1 MQTSIWTHKL
11 QRIWKPFYL
20 PGLLII
26 SFLLLNQ
33 SPSEAYIAKR
43 YSVERIV
50 KESSNIL
57 FGTVSEVN
65 TKRRTAK
72 VKVEKYLKGN
82 AEFDEIRIRL
92 DVYKGEVDHR
102 DEAMRLMKLD
112 APIIVFYL
120 KEGGRIDSLAH
131 VSGKWFQTQTT
142 RQGGNWGWWLFTHTE
157 KYLNRDEISRRDS
170 TVDFQRELD
179 AMLGKDAMLDKDAV
193 QVHFLRTDSYKAEY
207 RAIFG
212 INSIGK
218 HWIAYNGTTKSDL
231 PGLSKADILWLGFRT
246 LSRDGKYRL
255 NNKQETRIKEFV
267 KNGGVAIVSGQ
278 DSDDGRPCPTGW
290 LPESINGIESAAR
303 SDFQATANAGEL
315 FNVPNRIRSG
325 NLSLDDS
332 WTGANGNYQVLATT
346 NNGKEIAIAK
356 RNYGKGM
363 YLITSLRND
372 TEMRVSKNRQMLEN
386 LVHFAVDFLEANS
399 RQPSAVSQ
407 NSQQPSETVSRREP
421 ENLLTENRRSPKA
434 ILVLKTDAYASE
446 PRTIA
451 RLEAITGSDVVY
463 QETTNGNL
471 PTLSNADILWLG
483 FRTLSRDGKYRLNNS
498 QEARIKEFVKNG
510 GVAIVSGQDSD
521 DGRPCQTG
529 WLPEPLN
536 GVEST
541 QRNDFQPTSA
551 AGDLFNTPHRVRSGQ
566 LALDDSW
573 SGWNQNYQVLA
584 TTNDGKEIV
593 VAKLKY
599 GKGMYL
605 ITNLRNSREGEV
617 SKNRPMLENLVHFA
631 VDFLADSK

>member
-1 MQTSIWTHKL
+1 MQRSICTNKL
-11 QRIWKPFYL
+11 QRTWKPFYFL
-20 PGLLII
+20 GLLTTG
-26 SFLLLNQ
+26 FLLYQ
-33 SPSEAYIAKR
+33 PVSEAYIAKR
-43 YSVERIV
+43 YSVNRIV

-65 TKRRTAK
+65 TNRRTAK
-72 VKVEKYLKGN
+72 VKVEKYIKGK

-102 DEAMRLMKLD
+102 DEAMRLMKVD
-112 APIIVFYL
+112 RPIIIFYL
-120 KEGGRIDSLAH
+120 REGGRIDSLSH
-131 VSGKWFQTQTT
+131 INGKWFQTQTT
-142 RQGGNWGWWLFTHTE
+142 RQNNKWGWWLFTHTE
-157 KYLNRDEISRRDS
+157 KYLNRDEVSRRDS
-170 TVDFQRELD
+170 TVDFQKELN
-179 AMLGKDAMLDKDAV
+179 AMLGTVDENTVRTREVPTSGADIIQL
-193 QVHFLRTDSYKAEY
+193 HFLRTDSYKEEY
-207 RAIFG
+207 PTISSLK
-212 INSIGK
+212 SIGG
-218 HWIAYNGTTKSDL
+218 HSVGYSGTTSRDL
-231 PGLSKADILWLGFRT
+231 PGLSDADILWIGFRT
-246 LSRDGKYRL
+246 LSRDGKYWL
-255 NNKQETRIKEFV
+255 NNNQESRIKAFV
-267 KNGGVAIVSGQ
+267 KNGGVVIVSGQ

-290 LPESINGIESAAR
+290 LPEAIKGIESTAR
-303 SDFQATANAGEL
+303 SDFQATSNAGEL

-332 WTGANGNYQVLATT
+332 WTGVNQNYQVLATT
-346 NNGKEIAIAK
+346 NGGKEIAIAK

-372 TEMRVSKNRQMLEN
+372 SEARVSKNRRVLEN
-386 LVHFAVDFLEANS
+386 LVHFAVDFLEES
-399 RQPSAVSQ
+399 
-407 NSQQPSETVSRREP
+407 
-421 ENLLTENRRSPKA
+421 NRL
-434 ILVLKTDAYASE
+434 LVLKTDAYASE

-451 RLEAITGSDVVY
+451 RLDAITGSDFVY
-463 QETTNGNL
+463 QETTNHNL
-471 PTLSNADILWLG
+471 PTLSNVDILWLG
-483 FRTLSRDGKYRLNNS
+483 FRTLSRDGKYRLNND
-498 QEARIKEFVKNG
+498 QEARIKAFVKNG

-521 DGRPCQTG
+521 EGRPCQTG

-541 QRNDFQPTSA
+541 RRNDFQPTSA
-551 AGDLFNTPHRVRSGQ
+551 AGDLFNAPHRVRSGQ

-605 ITNLRNSREGEV
+605 ITNLRNSQEAEV

-631 VDFLADSK
+631 VEFLADGK